1 MGFPTETFGFCW
13 FVYIHGTIWCGEY
26 ESDETRNGQRVS
38 AERGSKAAEKQ
49 FLGVANQRR
58 TSERE
63 KAIDGCLV

>member
-1 MGFPTETFGFCW
+1 M
-13 FVYIHGTIWCGEY
+13 
-26 ESDETRNGQRVS
+26 S